1 MSKLKVKA
9 YDDLLRDLENKAII
23 NTNKNEFQAYMNRHK
38 AREKQSDQIRNA
50 IKEINTLKQD
60 ILEIKEMLLKGKQ

>member
-1 MSKLKVKA
+1 
-9 YDDLLRDLENKAII
+9 
-23 NTNKNEFQAYMNRHK
+23 MNIHK

-60 ILEIKEMLLKGKQ
+60 ILEIKEILLKGKQ

>member
-1 MSKLKVKA
+1 MSKLKVKG
-9 YDDLLRDLENKAII
+9 YDDLVRDLENKAII

-60 ILEIKEMLLKGKQ
+60 ILEIKEILLKGKQ

>member
-1 MSKLKVKA
+1 MSKLKVKG
-9 YDDLLRDLENKAII
+9 YDDLVRDLENKAII

-50 IKEINTLKQD
+50 VKEINTLKQD
-60 ILEIKEMLLKGKQ
+60 ILEIKEILLKGKQ